1 MKPVIHRILTLILFA
16 MFSFNFF
23 WIVPD
28 VTSSARA
35 SQTVDNSSYRK
46 LLKKYVKNG
55 GVDYRGFKNEERVL
69 DRYLGVLEK
78 TVLQDLSPSDR
89 LAFYINVYNAWTIKL
104 ILSAYPNLD
113 SIKDLGNLFR
123 SPWSKRIV
131 TIDDG
136 IFTLD
141 EIEHEILRPLFND
154 PRVHFALSC
163 TAKSC
168 PPLKSEPFEGNIIDR
183 QLDEATSS
191 FLNDRHNNYLEGR
204 ILWVSRIFKWFPEDF
219 GGDIIGFFIKY
230 ATGDFR
236 NRLIEEKG
244 GIKIKYLAYDWS
256 LNDQ

>member
-1 MKPVIHRILTLILFA
+1 MKPVIHIFLALIFLA
-16 MFSFNFF
+16 VFSFNFF
-23 WIVPD
+23 WIILD
-28 VTSSARA
+28 VTSAAEVSR
-35 SQTVDNSSYRK
+35 TVDNSSYGK
-46 LLKKYVKNG
+46 LLKKYVKNNK
-55 GVDYRGFKNEERVL
+55 VDYLGFKSEERVL
-69 DRYLGVLEK
+69 DQYLGVLEK
-78 TVLQDLSPSDR
+78 TVLQDLSPLDR
-89 LAFYINVYNAWTIKL
+89 FAFYVNVYNAWTIKL

-131 TIDDG
+131 TIDEG

-191 FLNDRHNNYLEGR
+191 FLNDQNSNYLEGR
-204 ILWVSRIFKWFPEDF
+204 ILWVNRIFKWYPEDF
-219 GGDIIGFFIKY
+219 GGDIIGFFLKH
-230 ATGDFR
+230 AAGDFR

-244 GIKIKYLAYDWS
+244 RIKIKYLAYDWS
-256 LNDQ
+256 LND